1 MLSNLQRKADKIT
14 ENLGDLAL
22 SQLDATLELGDTL
35 GDKLQA
41 SITLQEESKTVL
53 EAILNKEVKDAPTAD
68 FTATNDLLQRLLD
81 KEDEP
86 IQITLTIK

>member
-53 EAILNKEVKDAPTAD
+53 EAILNK
-68 FTATNDLLQRLLD
+68 
-81 KEDEP
+81 
-86 IQITLTIK
+86 